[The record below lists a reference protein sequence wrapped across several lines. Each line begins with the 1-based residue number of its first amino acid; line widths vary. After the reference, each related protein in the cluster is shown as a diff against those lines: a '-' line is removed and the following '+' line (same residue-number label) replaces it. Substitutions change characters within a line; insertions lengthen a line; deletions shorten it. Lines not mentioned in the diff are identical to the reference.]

1 MKISTPSSNSRE
13 HAGAGVAL
21 LITLAAAL
29 CVMAVVQ
36 WVDQTRLLRQVEG
49 ERKEKISLQTQ
60 VQEKDQANRRYST
73 EIARLEG
80 SRKELDEIVKTNKAE
95 LSKVK
100 AESKKFEFEL
110 KGATNLIG
118 VYKERL
124 ESANNSISQANES
137 IKEQNGAIRKITAQ
151 RDEFVA
157 KYTDLAEKYNK
168 VVTDYNTLVEQV
180 KAEQEAAKKAAEKK

>member
-1 MKISTPSSNSRE
+1 MKIPISSSTRHE
-13 HAGAGVAL
+13 RAGAGVAI

-36 WVDQTRLLRQVEG
+36 WVDQTRLIRQVEG
-49 ERKEKISLQTQ
+49 ERKEKIGLQAQ
-60 VQEKDQANRRYST
+60 LQEKDQANHRYSA
-73 EIARLEG
+73 EITRLEG
-80 SRKELDEIVKTNKAE
+80 LRKELDEIVKTNRAE
-95 LSKVK
+95 LSRSK
-100 AESKKFEFEL
+100 AMLSRFEL
-110 KGATNLIG
+110 DLKNATNLNGI
-118 VYKERL
+118 YKERL
-124 ESANNSISQANES
+124 ETANKSITQANDA

-180 KAEQEAAKKAAEKK
+180 KAEQEAARKAAEKK